1 MKFSDRSR
9 PRKLNCCQIFHES
22 DDHEIE
28 QEGEKPGLTSRPSQK
43 TARSLSMS
51 DDDDDLDK
59 DTLGRRVTL

>member
-9 PRKLNCCQIFHES
+9 PGKLNCWQIFHES
-22 DDHEIE
+22 EHHEI
-28 QEGEKPGLTSRPSQK
+28 QREGEKPSQK

-59 DTLGRRVTL
+59 DTLGKKVTEL